1 MNERI
6 IKGTVRLFRASIWKA
21 VYGLCTE
28 VVETENKGLSGEIKV
43 RAKDFLK
50 NMKILSSKYFIDVH
64 LYENFC
70 ALVDRDLKEECKCS
84 KKPCPKS
91 CLMLDFCNLADVLD
105 SISTVHYVFKEK
117 VKNVNANMINL
128 SD

>member
-1 MNERI
+1 MVKKWK
-6 IKGTVRLFRASIWKA
+6 IKKYKLIFRS
-21 VYGLCTE
+21 GL
-28 VVETENKGLSGEIKV
+28 NNEIKV

-50 NMKILSSKYFIDVH
+50 NMKILSSKYFVDKH

-70 ALVDRDLKEECKCS
+70 ALVERDLKEDCKCT

-105 SISTVHYVFKEK
+105 SISTVNYVYKDK
-117 VKNVNANMINL
+117 VV
-128 SD
+128 

>member
-6 IKGTVRLFRASIWKA
+6 TNGKNTFQKHRLINFS
-21 VYGLCTE
+21 GL
-28 VVETENKGLSGEIKV
+28 NNEIKV

-50 NMKILSSKYFIDVH
+50 NMKILSSKYFVDKH

-70 ALVDRDLKEECKCS
+70 ALVERDLKEDCKCT

-105 SISTVHYVFKEK
+105 SISTVNYVYKDK
-117 VKNVNANMINL
+117 VTL
-128 SD
+128 STSPSSI

>member
-1 MNERI
+1 MLN
-6 IKGTVRLFRASIWKA
+6 V
-21 VYGLCTE
+21 VYSLCKN
-28 VVETENKGLSGEIKV
+28 VKFETEKTGLSGEIKV

-105 SISTVHYVFKEK
+105 SISTVHYVYKEK
-117 VKNVNANMINL
+117 VKT
-128 SD
+128 